1 MAEPLIYLKQRADKD
16 WLVGCDS
23 DAFTNLAE
31 QLYQQLT
38 PLVKQE
44 LTPRIL
50 LAQRDPVQF
59 LAGFVAACA
68 AGCPVFMG
76 NPDWVEREWQ
86 QVLDTVQPNLIWQEG
101 CFPLVPEFFEPG
113 SPAQPGWIM
122 VPTGGSSGGV
132 RFAIHTWSTLMAS
145 VQGFRHY
152 FRAEQVNSFCVLPLY
167 HVSGLMQFM
176 RSFTSGGRLVLQSFK
191 ALEAAAGSDVD
202 PVDFFLSLVPTQLQR
217 LLETNATT
225 WLYRCQTVLLGGA
238 PAWPQLLAA
247 ARAHGIRLAPTY
259 GMTETASQIVTL
271 KPETFLAGNSSCGQ
285 VLPHAQVTICSPTG
299 EILGA
304 NQTGAI
310 TIRSKSLALGYYA
323 IFGPTLWGG
332 QWLGDDLGF
341 LDTQGYL
348 TVVGRQSNKI
358 ITGGE
363 NVFPAEVEAILR
375 ATNLVKD
382 VCVIG
387 VPDQDWGEVVTAIY
401 VPDESLS
408 LDVLQAAL
416 EDHLSKFKRPKYWIS
431 VPELPR
437 NPQGKINREQL
448 QQTILAWQQATGR
461 LDQ

>member
-1 MAEPLIYLKQRADKD
+1 
-16 WLVGCDS
+16 
-23 DAFTNLAE
+23 
-31 QLYQQLT
+31 
-38 PLVKQE
+38 
-44 LTPRIL
+44 
-50 LAQRDPVQF
+50 
-59 LAGFVAACA
+59 
-68 AGCPVFMG
+68 
-76 NPDWVEREWQ
+76 
-86 QVLDTVQPNLIWQEG
+86 
-101 CFPLVPEFFEPG
+101 
-113 SPAQPGWIM
+113 
-122 VPTGGSSGGV
+122 
-132 RFAIHTWSTLMAS
+132 MAS
-145 VQGFRHY
+145 VQGFRQY
-152 FRAEQVNSFCVLPLY
+152 FRVEQVNAFCVLPLY

-217 LLETNATT
+217 LLETNATA
-225 WLYRCQTVLLGGA
+225 WLYRCQTVLLGGS

-285 VLPHAQVTICSPTG
+285 LLPHAQVTICSPTG

-310 TIRSKSLALGYYA
+310 TIRSQSLALGYYA
-323 IFGPTLWGG
+323 ILRPTLWAG

-341 LDTQGYL
+341 LDAQGYL
-348 TVVGRQSNKI
+348 TVVGRRSNKI

-387 VPDQDWGEVVTAIY
+387 VPDQDWGEVVTAVY
-401 VPDESLS
+401 VPDEPLS
-408 LDVLQAAL
+408 LEVLQAAL

-448 QQTILAWQQATGR
+448 QQMILAWQQATDR
-461 LDQ
+461 LDH